1 MKLEEEIQKYL
12 TTIRY
17 IGNTAAQKIV
27 DVFGKKSIDILKNN
41 PELVSEKISGIGKKT
56 AYNIRTE
63 ILKCGNDFTI
73 YMKLLPLG
81 FSENRIKKLIN
92 KEHPNN
98 CQFLIVNNPYIFIRD
113 DFSFAECDKIAHS
126 QGFDAEDKSRIMTA
140 ITEVIKANSQRSG
153 DCYIYQHELIP
164 LLHEVL
170 DIKISKADAKKI
182 LQEEKANTGIVIFP
196 DWNREFKIKKTQLR
210 NYINYGREFFYLL
223 YSISNDVIYNIITEM
238 TDRNILTI
246 VDGTKIYR
254 SQIYDAEEGIAQTI
268 FNVDN
273 QKKTLAS
280 NSELEKRLDT
290 YLTDNSIQLEEKQR
304 QAVLK
309 ITSCQG
315 GFFVLI
321 GAAGCGKTFTI
332 KVILDILKGLYQ
344 EKGLQLDLQMLAPT
358 GKAAHVAEKES
369 GYPCETIHKGLGYN
383 GESFMIKQLHANC
396 IIVDEASMLGV
407 DLTWHLLQAVKPQTK
422 VIFLGDTHQLPSI
435 SAGNVLH
442 DIIKSGL
449 TTVIELDTIKRQE
462 SDSGIIYNAHN
473 IIAGKMIQS
482 CPKTADAFFVQRNS
496 AKGILYAIAESMH
509 RLINRYHY
517 SFNDVQVICPQ
528 KKTLVGTEVVNALL
542 QKELNPNS
550 ETGPLWKTIEINN
563 EKKIPVY
570 YRKGDKVIN
579 LRNNYRKPL
588 YTKNG
593 TTFTV
598 VEENAEITNGECGI
612 IDTIEEVQNP
622 KSRWKK
628 YTVCVQFENGYRKY
642 QKDIKDLDLAYAITV
657 HKSQGSQWPA
667 VLIPVSILNYYM
679 LSNNLLYTAW
689 TRSMKFVAAIGDAK
703 AVNKAITTH
712 REVNR
717 KTGLIEQLRI
727 YKGL

>member
-1 MKLEEEIQKYL
+1 
-12 TTIRY
+12 
-17 IGNTAAQKIV
+17 
-27 DVFGKKSIDILKNN
+27 
-41 PELVSEKISGIGKKT
+41 
-56 AYNIRTE
+56 
-63 ILKCGNDFTI
+63 
-73 YMKLLPLG
+73 
-81 FSENRIKKLIN
+81 
-92 KEHPNN
+92 
-98 CQFLIVNNPYIFIRD
+98 
-113 DFSFAECDKIAHS
+113 
-126 QGFDAEDKSRIMTA
+126 
-140 ITEVIKANSQRSG
+140 
-153 DCYIYQHELIP
+153 
-164 LLHEVL
+164 
-170 DIKISKADAKKI
+170 
-182 LQEEKANTGIVIFP
+182 
-196 DWNREFKIKKTQLR
+196 
-210 NYINYGREFFYLL
+210 
-223 YSISNDVIYNIITEM
+223 
-238 TDRNILTI
+238 
-246 VDGTKIYR
+246 
-254 SQIYDAEEGIAQTI
+254 
-268 FNVDN
+268 
-273 QKKTLAS
+273 
-280 NSELEKRLDT
+280 
-290 YLTDNSIQLEEKQR
+290 LTDNSIQLEEKQR

-422 VIFLGDTHQLPSI
+422 VVFLGDTHQLPSI

-496 AKGILYAIAESMH
+496 AKGILDAIAESMH